1 MDNRFFG
8 GRQVIAYL
16 LEGKPR
22 FKRSG
27 RGEEGEEDE
36 DGEHQKRTDAFGE
49 WLEAGGD

>member
-22 FKRSG
+22 FRRSG
-27 RGEEGEEDE
+27 RGE
-36 DGEHQKRTDAFGE
+36 DGEDDDDSEQQKRTDAFGD